1 MYHAAEGWCRYPPI
15 VTVGVRRR
23 LALSSLRITRWI
35 TSYTARGQVFEAV
48 QVFLGHPLGRKPL
61 LKYPSDIATIQSVK
75 CANCFDS
82 LGFILHDKSGHAM
95 VYNLEN

>member
-1 MYHAAEGWCRYPPI
+1 MSCPPI
-15 VTVGVRRR
+15 VTVGVIFPRRR
-23 LALSSLRITRWI
+23 LARSSLRIAWWI
-35 TSYTARGQVFEAV
+35 NSFTSRGQVFEAV

-82 LGFILHDKSGHAM
+82 LCFILDDKPGHTM
-95 VYNLEN
+95 VYNLGN